1 MIESQRS
8 HFDLPDD
15 VSFLSAASYSPLP
28 KAVQDAGRDGVGR
41 KAQPWLYGRPFRDQQ
56 NERAR
61 AAAAR
66 LLNAAPDDVAL
77 IPSVSYGFATAA
89 KLLPIP
95 QGATILVLEDDHASP
110 VLEWQTRAA
119 EGAFRVA
126 QVSRP
131 SDGDWT
137 AAVLDAVADKRNRPL
152 ALASISSVHWADGA
166 VLDLAQ
172 IASALRAAGAHL
184 AVDATQAAG
193 VIPLDVSEV
202 DPDFVVF
209 PTYKWLL
216 GPYGRAFLY
225 IAPRHQAGM
234 PLEQTASGRRRITS
248 DATIYLQDTDH
259 VADARRFDMG
269 QRDYFVTM
277 EMASVGIEY
286 VSHLGASEIAAYTK
300 RLTDQAAEA
309 LPERLIP
316 KTASRAPHIL
326 SLQVEPDRAKDIET
340 TLASDQIFVSARLGR
355 LRLSPHVYNEPR
367 DIERFVSKLRP
378 LLN

>member
-1 MIESQRS
+1 RN
-8 HFDLPDD
+8 
-15 VSFLSAASYSPLP
+15 
-28 KAVQDAGRDGVGR
+28 DAGCLRRIDREMSAGRTQRGRDLGEIKHGTIG
-41 KAQPWLYGRPFRDQQ
+41 PMYGRDRCQC
-56 NERAR
+56 ERAI
-61 AAAAR
+61 
-66 LLNAAPDDVAL
+66 AL
-77 IPSVSYGFATAA
+77 VG
-89 KLLPIP
+89 
-95 QGATILVLEDDHASP
+95 
-110 VLEWQTRAA
+110 
-119 EGAFRVA
+119 
-126 QVSRP
+126 
-131 SDGDWT
+131 
-137 AAVLDAVADKRNRPL
+137 N
-152 ALASISSVHWADGA
+152 
-166 VLDLAQ
+166 
-172 IASALRAAGAHL
+172 
-184 AVDATQAAG
+184 G

-286 VSHLGASEIAAYTK
+286 VSHLGASEVAAYTK